1 MNFIINMK
9 TNVLLSAEHFMSV
22 TSVFPLPTISVTCYI
37 DMLDG
42 QATTMLEQKY
52 QIQIEV
58 EVETEMVTERQRD
71 KDRGISV
78 RHPLGARVCI
88 HHRSIAA
95 VLPQAVICKIPS
107 LLHAETGFSPCFLW
121 HLRQHSTLPGACGH
135 DGLWETV
142 ALSLVI
148 YY

>member
-1 MNFIINMK
+1 MLHRHAGR
-9 TNVLLSAEHFMSV
+9 TGYHDVGAEVSD
-22 TSVFPLPTISVTCYI
+22 T
-37 DMLDG
+37 DRGRDRDG
-42 QATTMLEQKY
+42 DR
-52 QIQIEV
+52 
-58 EVETEMVTERQRD
+58 ETRD
-71 KDRGISV
+71 RDRGISV
-78 RHPLGARVCI
+78 RRPLGACVCI

-95 VLPQAVICKIPS
+95 VLPQAVICKIRS